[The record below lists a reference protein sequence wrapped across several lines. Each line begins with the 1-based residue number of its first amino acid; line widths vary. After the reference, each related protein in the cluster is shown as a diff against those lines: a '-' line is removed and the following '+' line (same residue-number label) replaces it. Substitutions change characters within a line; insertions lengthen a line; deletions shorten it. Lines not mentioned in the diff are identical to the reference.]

1 MTTRPHD
8 IVVFG
13 ATSFVGQ
20 ILVRY
25 LYDEFGVDR
34 DLNWA
39 AAGRSLPKLEAVRKA
54 LGRGGSKVELIQA
67 DAADEPALRALC
79 KSARVVVS
87 TVGPYALYGEPL
99 VRVCTETGTDYC
111 DLTGEVQWMRRMI
124 HKYEAQAQASGARIV
139 HNCGFD
145 SIPSDLGVHFVQ
157 RHAQEKFGAP
167 CTTVKMRVRSMR
179 GSFSGGTVAS
189 LLNVLKE
196 VKANPALRKQLA
208 DPYAICP
215 PGGAK
220 RVRQAN
226 VGFAEYDADF
236 DAWVAPFVMS
246 AINTRVVHRTNAL
259 LHDAYGPDFRYDEAM
274 LTGRGLRGRLTAAA
288 TGAGLGAFMVAGSIG
303 PVRTALE
310 KYVLPAPGRR
320 AEPGSAT
327 QGRLRPALP
336 RPHSGGRRDSCT
348 RDGRPRPGLRFDGQD
363 ARPGSCVPRRRR
375 REEKGLR
382 RLLDTCRDLRR
393 PHHRAPAGARWR
405 ALRTARKI
413 SFSRPLS

>member
-1 MTTRPHD
+1 MTTRSHD

-34 DLNWA
+34 DLDWA

-303 PVRTALE
+303 PVRSALE
-310 KYVLPAPGRR
+310 KYVLPAPGEGPSPE
-320 AEPGSAT
+320 A
-327 QGRLRPALP
+327 QLK
-336 RPHSGGRRDSCT
+336 GGFD
-348 RDGRPRPGLRFDGQD
+348 LRFHG
-363 ARPGSCVPRRRR
+363 
-375 REEKGLR
+375 
-382 RLLDTCRDLRR
+382 
-393 PHHRAPAGARWR
+393 
-405 ALRTARKI
+405 RTAAGDVIRARVTGDRDPGYGSTAKMLGQAAACLAGDVAKKEVTGGFWTPAAI
-413 SFSRPLS
+413 FGDRIIERLQAHAGVRFELLEK

>member
-1 MTTRPHD
+1 MTTRSHD

-25 LYDEFGVDR
+25 LFDEFGVDR
-34 DLNWA
+34 DLAWA
-39 AAGRSLPKLEAVRKA
+39 AAGRSLPKLETVRKS
-54 LGRGGSKVELIQA
+54 LGRGGGKLELIQA
-67 DAADEPALRALC
+67 DAADEPALRAMC
-79 KSARVVVS
+79 QSARVVVS

-99 VRVCTETGTDYC
+99 VRVCAETGTDYC

-124 HKYEAQAQASGARIV
+124 DKYEAQAQASGARIV

-167 CTTVKMRVRSMR
+167 CTAVKMRVRSMR

-236 DAWVAPFVMS
+236 NAWVAPFVMS

-259 LHDAYGPDFRYDEAM
+259 LHDAYGPDFRYDEAV
-274 LTGRGLRGRLTAAA
+274 LTGRGLRGRLTASA

-303 PVRTALE
+303 PVRSALE
-310 KYVLPAPGRR
+310 KYVLPAPGEGPSPEAQLKGGFDLRFHGRTSAGDVIR
-320 AEPGSAT
+320 ARVTGDRDPGYGSTAKMLGQAAACLAGDVAKKKVAGGFWT
-327 QGRLRPALP
+327 PASIFGDRIIERLQA
-336 RPHSGGRRDSCT
+336 HA
-348 RDGRPRPGLRFDGQD
+348 GLRF
-363 ARPGSCVPRRRR
+363 
-375 REEKGLR
+375 ELLEK
-382 RLLDTCRDLRR
+382 
-393 PHHRAPAGARWR
+393 
-405 ALRTARKI
+405 
-413 SFSRPLS
+413 

>member
-25 LYDEFGVDR
+25 LFDEFGVDR
-34 DLNWA
+34 DLAWA
-39 AAGRSLPKLEAVRKA
+39 AAGRSLPKLETVRKS
-54 LGRGGSKVELIQA
+54 LGRGGGKLELIQA
-67 DAADEPALRALC
+67 DAADEPALRAMC
-79 KSARVVVS
+79 QSARVVVS

-99 VRVCTETGTDYC
+99 VRVCAETGTDYC

-124 HKYEAQAQASGARIV
+124 DKYEAQAQASGARIV

-236 DAWVAPFVMS
+236 NAWVAPFVMS

-259 LHDAYGPDFRYDEAM
+259 LHDAYGPDFRYDEAV
-274 LTGRGLRGRLTAAA
+274 LTGRGLRGRLTASA

-303 PVRTALE
+303 PVRSALE
-310 KYVLPAPGRR
+310 KYVLPAPGEGPSPEAQLKGGFYLRFHDRTNAGDVIR
-320 AEPGSAT
+320 ARVTGDRDPGYGSTAKMLGQAAACLAGDVAKKKVAGGFWT
-327 QGRLRPALP
+327 PASIFGDRIIERLQA
-336 RPHSGGRRDSCT
+336 HA
-348 RDGRPRPGLRFDGQD
+348 GLRF
-363 ARPGSCVPRRRR
+363 
-375 REEKGLR
+375 ELLEK
-382 RLLDTCRDLRR
+382 
-393 PHHRAPAGARWR
+393 
-405 ALRTARKI
+405 
-413 SFSRPLS
+413 

>member
-8 IVVFG
+8 VVVFG

-25 LYDEFGVDR
+25 LFDEFGIDR
-34 DLNWA
+34 DLAWA
-39 AAGRSLPKLEAVRKA
+39 AAGRSLPKLEAVRKS
-54 LGRGGSKVELIQA
+54 LGRGSGKLELIQA

-99 VRVCTETGTDYC
+99 VRVCAETGTDYC

-215 PGGAK
+215 PGGGK

-259 LHDAYGPDFRYDEAM
+259 LHDAYGPEFRYDEAV

-288 TGAGLGAFMVAGSIG
+288 TGTGLGAFMVAGSIG
-303 PVRTALE
+303 PVRSALE
-310 KYVLPAPGRR
+310 KFVLPAPGEGPSPE
-320 AEPGSAT
+320 A
-327 QGRLRPALP
+327 QLK
-336 RPHSGGRRDSCT
+336 GGFD
-348 RDGRPRPGLRFDGQD
+348 LRFHGRTNAGDVIRARVTGDRDPGYGSTAKMLGQAAACLAGD
-363 ARPGSCVPRRRR
+363 VTKKKVPGGFWTPAAIFGDRIIERLQAHAGVRF
-375 REEKGLR
+375 E
-382 RLLDTCRDLRR
+382 LLDQ
-393 PHHRAPAGARWR
+393 
-405 ALRTARKI
+405 
-413 SFSRPLS
+413 